1 MQRGATI
8 QVSSPAP
15 AALLPTL
22 AILGAVLLWGGSF
35 SAMRVAVQALSPRA
49 VMWVRMAVALA
60 VLLPVLP
67 RLWPGKR
74 SMLRDWKPL
83 MLMVAFQP
91 CLYFWLESNALTLT
105 TSSQAGVIASS
116 VPLLVAV
123 GARWFLGERTGA
135 GALIGLVVS
144 MAGVAWLTFSGDDR
158 GQASNA
164 LLGNAM
170 ELGAMASAAAYML
183 LVKRL
188 CGRYGPWTLTA
199 MQVAA
204 GALFFLPGGM
214 TLWRAGAT
222 PWTPSLAMILA
233 FLGAFVT
240 LGAFGLYNWGM
251 SRIPAGRASAFINLV
266 PVVAVILGWA
276 LLGEA
281 LTPTQLCAAAVVFVG
296 VWLSQRNGRASRD

>member
-1 MQRGATI
+1 MQHSSTI
-8 QVSSPAP
+8 PAQAP

-35 SAMRVAVQALSPRA
+35 SAMRTAVQVLPPQS
-49 VMWVRMAVALA
+49 VMWIRMAVALT

-67 RLWPGKR
+67 RLAPGR
-74 SMLRDWKPL
+74 SALRDWKPL
-83 MLMVAFQP
+83 LLMVAFQP

-105 TSSQAGVIASS
+105 TSSQAGVIAAS
-116 VPLLVAV
+116 VPLMVAV
-123 GARWFLGERTGA
+123 GARLFLGERTGA
-135 GALIGLVVS
+135 GALAGLVVS
-144 MAGVAWLTFSGDDR
+144 MAGVAWLTTGGDD

-204 GALFFLPGGM
+204 GALFFLPGAVP
-214 TLWRAGAT
+214 LWRAGAA
-222 PWTPSLAMILA
+222 PWTPGLALAMA
-233 FLGAFVT
+233 FLGAGVT

-251 SRIPAGRASAFINLV
+251 SRMPAGRASAFINLV
-266 PVVAVILGWA
+266 PVTAVLLGWG
-276 LLGEA
+276 LLGES
-281 LTPTQLCAAAVVFVG
+281 LTPSQTAAAGVVFFG
-296 VWLSQRNGRASRD
+296 VWLSQRKGR